1 MRWPLVSE
9 HSEQKDEGSCHA
21 FNSPPSLL
29 LNLLFLI
36 TIGRKLYSIFQV
48 PSKRLKQDDRLGLR
62 NNSRRTIHMDLVIEV

>member
-1 MRWPLVSE
+1 MRWPLV
-9 HSEQKDEGSCHA
+9 SEQKDEGSCHA

-48 PSKRLKQDDRLGLR
+48 PSKRLKHDDRLGIIVGGQSTWIWSLKF
-62 NNSRRTIHMDLVIEV
+62 SFDF